1 MENNDNSY
9 GNNNDD
15 NKSNHSETI
24 LITGGTGFIGSHLVR
39 ELVKQGYN
47 VKVLDNLFRSN
58 TEAIKDL
65 IESGKVE
72 FIEGDVRDETVVD
85 KAVEGCSYVFH
96 EAAVCINYSQ
106 KYPKES
112 LEINLIGSDNVFR
125 AALKHKVKRVVFA
138 SSASVYGDPKVLPMK
153 EDVEL
158 NPITP
163 YCRAKLGCEQLL
175 KFYSRQGLEYN
186 ALRYFNVYG
195 VGQSADAYYT
205 SVIIAFIKRILKG
218 EAPVIQ
224 GNGEQSMDFV
234 NVKDIVQANLL
245 VMKSEVKNEVFNVG
259 SSESTTIK
267 QLAEI
272 LIKSLGKDLT
282 PQFDNRPT
290 LVKQRRAD
298 INKIQKLGYKVTVK
312 VNEGL
317 SEAAKDIAKNP
328 EKY

>member
-163 YCRAKLGCEQLL
+163 YCLAKLGCEQLL

-195 VGQSADAYYT
+195 PKQDPSGDYAILIPRFINMISKDSPPTIRGDGDQTRDFIFVNDIARANVFAMENLEGIYNVASGNIVQINGLAEKIIQLSKSKSNIYYT
-205 SVIIAFIKRILKG
+205 EERPGDIKD
-218 EAPVIQ
+218 
-224 GNGEQSMDFV
+224 SY
-234 NVKDIVQANLL
+234 
-245 VMKSEVKNEVFNVG
+245 
-259 SSESTTIK
+259 
-267 QLAEI
+267 
-272 LIKSLGKDLT
+272 
-282 PQFDNRPT
+282 
-290 LVKQRRAD
+290 AD
-298 INKIQKLGYKVTVK
+298 ISKI
-312 VNEGL
+312 
-317 SEAAKDIAKNP
+317 SSIH
-328 EKY
+328 